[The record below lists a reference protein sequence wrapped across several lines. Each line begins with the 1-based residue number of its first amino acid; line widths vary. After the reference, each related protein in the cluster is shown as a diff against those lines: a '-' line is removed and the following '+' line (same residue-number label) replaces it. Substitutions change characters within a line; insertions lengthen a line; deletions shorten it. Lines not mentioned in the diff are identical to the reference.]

1 MSNLQRTAMPPP
13 PIPLPPRNDLA
24 VASLFA
30 SFLGLVLLPFIGS
43 LIGLG
48 LGLLALY
55 QRRRRST
62 SLRFDNVIW
71 PSLILAVAAPAFYL
85 LLIKAMYRVLMTLV
99 CAAMLYSSNCPY
111 Q

>member
-1 MSNLQRTAMPPP
+1 M
-13 PIPLPPRNDLA
+13 
-24 VASLFA
+24 
-30 SFLGLVLLPFIGS
+30 LLPFIGS

-55 QRRRRST
+55 QRHRRST

-71 PSLILAVAAPAFYL
+71 PSLILAVAAAAFHL
-85 LLIKAMYRVLMTLV
+85 LVIKAMYHILTTLV